1 MSISILQSLLL
12 PVSQSL
18 EQTTRRSRITVN
30 NMKIFNAFVA
40 VILFIN
46 KTKVTI
52 NERESQEEY
61 IEETKKAPILQK
73 GLTFN
78 LT

>member
-1 MSISILQSLLL
+1 
-12 PVSQSL
+12 
-18 EQTTRRSRITVN
+18 
-30 NMKIFNAFVA
+30 MKIFNAFVA

>member
-18 EQTTRRSRITVN
+18 EHTTRRSRITVN

-61 IEETKKAPILQK
+61 IEETKKAPNKI
-73 GLTFN
+73 G
-78 LT
+78 